1 MIVTAMIVTLIV
13 VTAMLVTAL
22 TFEFLREVLHESFVC
37 TCSADSFLRM
47 SRTKASF
54 SHAQLSVFEGCLA
67 QKLPFHKLNF
77 KVLKE
82 VSHEMRAC
90 CDIFFGGFFRFWRV
104 SFSFT
109 NPFKKASTSYFFSAL
124 VPRSGFW
131 SRFWPGCKLHWSG
144 CCIKVA
150 LRCSCARSSMVFC
163 SSMLANHIGVA
174 ASLSL
179 YVAVAHVVSWS
190 FATCCLQ
197 MALDWLRQSCD
208 DWRLMDFLVFG
219 CFWCFPF
226 SS

>member
-1 MIVTAMIVTLIV
+1 MIVTTMIVTAMIVTLIV

-109 NPFKKASTSYFFSAL
+109 IPFKKASTSYFFRLWCRDPVLEQVLARMQIALEWLLHQGCSAL
-124 VPRSGFW
+124 
-131 SRFWPGCKLHWSG
+131 
-144 CCIKVA
+144 
-150 LRCSCARSSMVFC
+150 
-163 SSMLANHIGVA
+163 
-174 ASLSL
+174 
-179 YVAVAHVVSWS
+179 
-190 FATCCLQ
+190 
-197 MALDWLRQSCD
+197 
-208 DWRLMDFLVFG
+208 LVRT
-219 CFWCFPF
+219 
-226 SS
+226 